1 MIFCAKLSTSTTPTE
16 PAMLIRTA
24 SFEFEITRVSLY
36 LRINRR
42 DWFVS
47 RAW

>member
-1 MIFCAKLSTSTTPTE
+1 
-16 PAMLIRTA
+16 MLIRTA

-36 LRINRR
+36 LRINHR

-47 RAW
+47 RS